1 MAVVSIMDILKSKK
15 VTPEEFE
22 FDNYTIPPMYYFLTQ
37 EDVDQLRAIATSA
50 RLSSKIREKYSMI
63 DDIMARRGFK
73 RFSAGT
79 NRVVYRFLESDDFL
93 VKIAVDKVGM
103 QDNPMEFRNQQ
114 FLKPFVSKTFYTSP
128 CGTVGF
134 VERVLPIKNK
144 EEFKEV
150 APEIFDIIINKI
162 IGKYVVEDIGTKY
175 FMNWGIR
182 KNYYPVLLD
191 YPYVYELDG
200 NKLFCSSEVNGEI
213 CNGEIDYDA
222 GFNYLVCTKCGR
234 KYMARDLKDNSI
246 NNKLIIRKGEKTM
259 DVIVRKGGK
268 IIARSISS
276 DSVIRRSSTDQED
289 IAPKDND
296 DHKAVKVKPEKKELK
311 DISSEEKVEKVVVK
325 EVSDSIVLDDSSTV
339 STDNL
344 KEYSGDEIKSAEKAE
359 ETKIPEDIQESST
372 SDEYYEDE
380 KPVKVKTKA
389 KEKRN
394 NTRQKRDSTGRFI
407 SDDDDYDED
416 YERRK
421 KKKNNRIPKID

>member
-1 MAVVSIMDILKSKK
+1 
-15 VTPEEFE
+15 
-22 FDNYTIPPMYYFLTQ
+22 
-37 EDVDQLRAIATSA
+37 
-50 RLSSKIREKYSMI
+50 
-63 DDIMARRGFK
+63 
-73 RFSAGT
+73 
-79 NRVVYRFLESDDFL
+79 
-93 VKIAVDKVGM
+93 
-103 QDNPMEFRNQQ
+103 
-114 FLKPFVSKTFYTSP
+114 
-128 CGTVGF
+128 
-134 VERVLPIKNK
+134 
-144 EEFKEV
+144 
-150 APEIFDIIINKI
+150 
-162 IGKYVVEDIGTKY
+162 
-175 FMNWGIR
+175 
-182 KNYYPVLLD
+182 
-191 YPYVYELDG
+191 
-200 NKLFCSSEVNGEI
+200 
-213 CNGEIDYDA
+213 
-222 GFNYLVCTKCGR
+222 
-234 KYMARDLKDNSI
+234 
-246 NNKLIIRKGEKTM
+246 M
-259 DVIVRKGGK
+259 DVIVKKGGK

-344 KEYSGDEIKSAEKAE
+344 KEYSGDEIKSTEKVE

-389 KEKRN
+389 KTKRN